1 MRMKPSLAPR
11 MCSRSRWAVVV
22 AVLVLMAPI
31 PGGAMQQR
39 EWRAVDRAI
48 AGVHDTTLDSIPIS
62 RERHLWQSFDAAVLA
77 ALRSGTSV
85 DSINGILA
93 RRHGYSGPSG
103 GQPTASV
110 GGATFWRE
118 LPRDAPTYYV
128 APVEPDRDDVLVGVF
143 QVEYLWANGPSHV
156 SIYSRSAQPGSR
168 WIRSAGFTSDRQIEL
183 YRIPS
188 DSGAPILATFETWT
202 RADGSQA
209 ELKLWRLDGT
219 SLVRVPRVVRDTALF
234 QDLDVEVTQDALVL
248 RSLQFPR
255 YVSACAMCARLALER
270 TLRVAQGRIA
280 ESVVSDN
287 PWVTL
292 VDSLYGLLGRG
303 RITAARAMLPFP
315 GLAKRVLGLD
325 PDFHSDTGSMEA
337 GRGNVVVHVGS
348 NPDGAWRF
356 ESRRGADGVWR
367 IVAVQP
373 GRWRNHAYE
382 FGPALKP

>member
-1 MRMKPSLAPR
+1 MKPSLGSCV
-11 MCSRSRWAVVV
+11 CSRSRWPSVV
-22 AVLVLMAPI
+22 AVLLLMAPI
-31 PGGAMQQR
+31 RSGAMQQS
-39 EWRAVDRAI
+39 EWRAVDRAV

-93 RRHGYSGPSG
+93 RRRGYSGLSG
-103 GQPTASV
+103 GQPTAST
-110 GGATFWRE
+110 GGVTFWRE

-128 APVEPDRDDVLVGVF
+128 APVGPDRDDVLVGVF

-156 SIYSRSAQPGSR
+156 SIYSRSAPPGSR

-209 ELKLWRLDGT
+209 ELKLWRLDGA
-219 SLVRVPRVVRDTALF
+219 SLVRLPRVGRDTSLL

-248 RSLQFPR
+248 RSMQFPKFG
-255 YVSACAMCARLALER
+255 SSCAMCTRLALQR
-270 TLRVAQGRIA
+270 TLKVSNGRVV
-280 ESVVSDN
+280 ESVESND

-292 VDSLYGLLGRG
+292 VDSLYGLLARG
-303 RITAARAMLPFP
+303 RLSAARAMLPFP
-315 GLAKRVLGLD
+315 ALAKRVSGAG
-325 PDFHSDTGSMEA
+325 PDFREDTGSVEL
-337 GRGNVVVHVGS
+337 GRGSMLVHVAELGDYD
-348 NPDGAWRF
+348 NVWRF
-356 ESRRGADGVWR
+356 VSRRGPDGVWR

-373 GRWRNHAYE
+373 GRWRNHAYK
-382 FGPALKP
+382 FGPSLKP